1 MPDASFSKSAHIAER
16 LSARTT
22 SLFPLWA
29 VLASI
34 AAFYRPAPF
43 AASRGA
49 IVPLLGVIML
59 GMGLTLNWKS
69 FQRVFTCPGFVAGGV
84 FLQFCLM
91 PLLAWGIAGLLHLDQ
106 ALMAGL
112 VLVGACPGGTASNV
126 ICFLAGGDVALSIT
140 LTTCSTILAVFL
152 TPFLTWLY
160 VGQAVPV
167 PVLKML
173 LSIVK
178 IVLLPV
184 GLGLVLNTFF
194 RDYFKAIRWLFP
206 LVSVSAIVFIIAIV
220 VALNR
225 HNIAAAGMSVA
236 FAVMLHNLGG
246 LGAGYAAARLMG
258 WEEQVCRTIAIEVGM
273 QNSGLGVA
281 LAMKYFSA
289 AAALPGAL
297 FSIWHNISGS
307 LLAAFWSR
315 RKALR

>member
-1 MPDASFSKSAHIAER
+1 MSNARFSKSARTAER
-16 LSARTT
+16 LSARAT

-34 AAFYRPAPF
+34 AAFHLPAPF

-69 FQRVFTCPGFVAGGV
+69 FRRVFTCPGFVAGGV

-91 PLLAWGIAGLLHLDQ
+91 PLLAWGIAGLFHLDQ

-206 LVSVSAIVFIIAIV
+206 LISVSAIVFIIAIV

-225 HNIAAAGMSVA
+225 HNIAAAGLSVA
-236 FAVMLHNLGG
+236 LAVMLHNIGG

-315 RKALR
+315 RKDPR